1 VYGAYTYDQ
10 VFDVP
15 ERLAGRFVRHA
26 QGLTAEVD
34 YRLTHSLLPSVR
46 YDWMDAGGFKSDVI
60 FEPGPRQS
68 QVLHLQMRW
77 YVFEGDDL
85 ARVPAPALLALSLR
99 DSINLTPGGSHP
111 FGAWRNGVFLGF
123 DLAF

>member
-1 VYGAYTYDQ
+1 MHDE
-10 VFDVP
+10 VFGVP
-15 ERLAGRFVRHA
+15 QLLGGRFQRRA
-26 QGLTAEVD
+26 QGLTAELD

-60 FEPGPRQS
+60 FEAGPRQS
-68 QVLHLQMRW
+68 QLLHLGVRW

-85 ARVPAPALLALSLR
+85 AKVPAPALLALSLR
-99 DSINLTPGGSHP
+99 DTINLTPGGSSHP
-111 FGAWRNGVFLGF
+111 FANWQNGLFLGF